1 MEKMMTSDGYSV
13 GSNRITATACLVDQF
28 GKRVSDI
35 QKVVLEFDT
44 DDFVGRREFHPQK
57 PSKDVWYTETELW
70 TTETLIFDVEAH
82 STAHS
87 VKFLVAEWELLSEL
101 NGGAENFNEAGQMH
115 VTDVRMK
122 VRELL

>member
-1 MEKMMTSDGYSV
+1 ME
-13 GSNRITATACLVDQF
+13 SNRITSTACLVDQF

-35 QKVVLEFDT
+35 QSVVLEFDS

-70 TTETLIFDVEAH
+70 TTETLVFDVEAH
-82 STAHS
+82 STVHS
-87 VKFLVAEWELLSEL
+87 VKFLVADWELLSEL
-101 NGGAENFNEAGQMH
+101 NGGVENFNEAGQMH

>member
-1 MEKMMTSDGYSV
+1 MEKMMGSDGYSV
-13 GSNRITATACLVDQF
+13 GSNRTTATACLVDQF

-35 QKVVLEFDT
+35 QSVVLEFDT
-44 DDFVGRREFHPQK
+44 DDYVGRREFHPQK
-57 PSKDVWYTETELW
+57 PSKDVWYVETVLW

-82 STAHS
+82 STVHS

-101 NGGAENFNEAGQMH
+101 NGGVENYNEAGQMH